1 MTGIHELKNVKMYL
15 SLVRKYHNPLE
26 IKSIIYISFQGRQK
40 LARFNAREFTTLVID
55 ILSDAKR
62 RQTGALSPSQTRKE
76 LGKEIINITGALS
89 PSQTPKELG
98 KEIIN
103 IYMEDGSKIQRNLVL
118 LDSTGQWLSP
128 LSLAFIGKY
137 VV

>member
-1 MTGIHELKNVKMYL
+1 MYTFLIFLNLSEFLQFNFVLISSLVEQIFVMTGNHELKNVKMYL

-26 IKSIIYISFQGRQK
+26 IKSRIYISFQGRQK

-62 RQTGALSPSQTRKE
+62 RQTGALSPSQT
-76 LGKEIINITGALS
+76 
-89 PSQTPKELG
+89 PKELG

-103 IYMEDGSKIQRNLVL
+103 KQEPYLHHKLPQN
-118 LDSTGQWLSP
+118 
-128 LSLAFIGKY
+128 
-137 VV
+137 